1 MKCRFLFGAVGGGQ
15 WRQEAPLILAEQ
27 GFGLGFLNRILIKYH
42 NKKFIKYFFLFSSF
56 LKKVIIQLFVMQID
70 FM

>member
-1 MKCRFLFGAVGGGQ
+1 MHIYFFPHFKHGMKCRFLFGVGGQ

-42 NKKFIKYFFLFSSF
+42 NKKFIKYFFYFLRS
-56 LKKVIIQLFVMQID
+56 LKK
-70 FM
+70 